1 MIIHIVFDEKR
12 RVRASFANRNDAQK
26 YIDFHNKYNEDKFY
40 FESHTLV
47 C

>member
-12 RVRASFANRNDAQK
+12 RVRASFTDIKDAQK
-26 YIDFHNKYNEDKFY
+26 YIDFHNKYYEDKFY

>member
-1 MIIHIVFDEKR
+1 MIIYIVFDDFK
-12 RVRASFANRNDAQK
+12 RVRAAFANRSDAQK
-26 YIDFHNKYNEDKFY
+26 YINFHNKNNEDKFY

>member
-1 MIIHIVFDEKR
+1 MIIYIVFDEKR
-12 RVRASFANRNDAQK
+12 RVRVCIANRDEAQK

-40 FESHTLV
+40 YESHTLV